1 MDLAM
6 RKTRPVESH
15 TFAGME
21 QAVAEQSK
29 AAALYTA
36 EQLTARMLEPLGDIS
51 RRAGEMER
59 NGPLFIGTGSNPTLF

>member
-1 MDLAM
+1 
-6 RKTRPVESH
+6 
-15 TFAGME
+15 ME